1 MSSKCDTAGIMGE
14 RTSPLRAGQ
23 EIKIVPDVY
32 ECFVADGNH
41 IANLQRKWALRHAD
55 GSIIEG
61 VLGRIS
67 VDFESNAKYVSLN
80 IPGSRE
86 NIEYP
91 ERILFDQI
99 HELLSVSDQES
110 NIAVKVGG
118 DLFDG
123 ASLVFTGRV
132 YVYSEE
138 PFPSERQQKFKADA
152 SGHGYRLVF
161 RSVDDAE
168 ARTTN
173 EKKT

>member
-1 MSSKCDTAGIMGE
+1 LS
-14 RTSPLRAGQ
+14 LRDRQ
-23 EIKIVPDVY
+23 EIKIVPNVY
-32 ECFVADGNH
+32 ECFVADGKH

-55 GSIIEG
+55 GSVIEE

-67 VDFESNAKYVSLN
+67 FDFESNAKYLSLY
-80 IPGSRE
+80 IPDSRE
-86 NIEYP
+86 HIEYP

-99 HELLSVSDQES
+99 HELLSVSDEES
-110 NIAVKVGG
+110 KIAAKVGG

-138 PFPSERQQKFKADA
+138 PFPSERQQRFKADA

-161 RSVDDAE
+161 RSVDYAE
-168 ARTTN
+168 ARTAN